1 MVSSVMLPLPFTRKP
16 PRMPEEHSRLGTS
29 LLILAR
35 DAISERFGIACRPF
49 ADLPELHTPVA
60 TFVTLM
66 KRGALRGCIG
76 TLSAYRA
83 LLDDVRANA
92 CAAAFSDPRFAP
104 VDVGELPDITV
115 EVSVLTAPTPLS
127 FHDEA
132 DALAQLRPN
141 IDGVILRVRHYR
153 ATFLPQVWE
162 QLPDTH
168 SFMAH
173 LKQKAGLP
181 ADYWSPEVVLERYQV
196 EKWKETSA

>member
-1 MVSSVMLPLPFTRKP
+1 MLPLPFTRNP
-16 PRMPEEHSRLGTS
+16 PRMSEERSQLGTS

-35 DAISERFGIACRPF
+35 DAIGDRFGIACRPF
-49 ADLPELHTPVA
+49 ADLPELHAPAA

-66 KRGALRGCIG
+66 KRGSLRGCIG
-76 TLSAYRA
+76 TLSAYQP
-83 LLDDVRANA
+83 LIDDIRANA

-104 VDVGELPDITV
+104 VDVGELPVIAV
-115 EVSVLTAPTPLS
+115 EVSLLTVPTPLS
-127 FHDEA
+127 FSSEA

-141 IDGVILRVRHYR
+141 TDGVILCVRHYR

-162 QLPDTH
+162 QLPDAP

-181 ADYWSPEVVLERYQV
+181 ADYWSPDVVLERYQV

>member
-1 MVSSVMLPLPFTRKP
+1 
-16 PRMPEEHSRLGTS
+16 MPEQHAQLGAN

-35 DAISERFGIACRPF
+35 DAIGERFGIASRPF
-49 ADLPELHTPVA
+49 ADLPELHAPAA

-66 KRGALRGCIG
+66 KRGSLRGCIG
-76 TLSAYRA
+76 TLSAYRP

-104 VDVGELPDITV
+104 VDADELPVITV
-115 EVSVLTAPTPLS
+115 EVSLLTPPAPLA
-127 FHDEA
+127 FRDEA

-141 IDGVILRVRHYR
+141 VDGVILRAHHYR

-162 QLPDTH
+162 QLPDAP

-181 ADYWSPEVVLERYQV
+181 ADYWSPDVVLERYQV
-196 EKWKETSA
+196 EKWKETSL